1 MHPLPTWLTRFE
13 NYEDGLAAEF
23 CPPSEEST
31 PPLRPR
37 CLDLWAQGQA
47 VLVAK
52 LAAGI
57 PRKMKIL
64 MITSCAGLT
73 PAQIS
78 DWNFL
83 PQ

>member
-37 CLDLWAQGQA
+37 CLDLWAQGRA
-47 VLVAK
+47 VLVAR

-64 MITSCAGLT
+64 VITSHAGLT
-73 PAQIS
+73 P
-78 DWNFL
+78 
-83 PQ
+83 P